1 MTMTKNK
8 VIIILSGLLL
18 ACLVI
23 VFFIFFLQKKHETDL
38 TKKNDEIVKNLNQ
51 IILDRDKKIKE
62 IIDNPKIKIIYKT
75 ETIETLK
82 IMPDEEKNK
91 LVLNLQDQNKELRK
105 TIDDL
110 NLIIKSDT
118 TIIDSL
124 KKSLFETNNIL
135 KSKKEK
141 LNDISIFGLA
151 GLDKNLN
158 IDIYAGLIYKR
169 TLYYNN
175 YFSFAFG
182 GGGAVKVYKDL
193 GGSII
198 LEGSIKFGS
207 FK

>member
-1 MTMTKNK
+1 MTKNK

-18 ACLVI
+18 ACLI
-23 VFFIFFLQKKHETDL
+23 IIFLIFFFQKKHETDL
-38 TKKNDEIVKNLNQ
+38 TKKNDKIIKELNQ
-51 IILDRDKKIKE
+51 TIIDRDKKIKE
-62 IIDNPKIKIIYKT
+62 IIDNPKIKIVYKT

-82 IMPDEEKNK
+82 IMPDEEKNQ
-91 LVLNLQDQNKELRK
+91 LIFNLQDQNKELRI

-118 TIIDSL
+118 AIIDGL

-175 YFSFAFG
+175 YFSFNFG
-182 GGGAVKVYKDL
+182 GGGAVKVYKEL
-193 GGSII
+193 GGAITI
-198 LEGSIKFGS
+198 EGSIKFKG
-207 FK
+207 F

>member
-1 MTMTKNK
+1 MTKNK
-8 VIIILSGLLL
+8 VIFILSGLLL

-38 TKKNDEIVKNLNQ
+38 TKKNDEIVKSLNQ
-51 IILDRDKKIKE
+51 IIIDRNKKIKE
-62 IIDNPKIKIIYKT
+62 IMDNPIIKVIYKT
-75 ETIETLK
+75 ETIETLR
-82 IMPDEEKNK
+82 IMPDDEKNK
-91 LVLNLQDQNKELRK
+91 LVINLQDQNKGLRK

-124 KKSLFETNNIL
+124 KKSLYETNNIL

-175 YFSFAFG
+175 YFSFNFG
-182 GGGAVKVYKDL
+182 GGGAVKVYKEL

-198 LEGSIKFGS
+198 LEGSIKF
-207 FK
+207 